1 MRELGCRLNGI
12 KDLSPAGRGEGEGG
26 VFAMKRLNHAKT
38 VFDVLKERGF
48 IEKVTDEEKLPE
60 ILKGKVTCYIGFD
73 PTASSFHV
81 GNLVPIMALA
91 HMQRHGHRPIS
102 LVGGG
107 TGLVGDPSGKD
118 EMRQILTYEE
128 IAKNG
133 EAQKRQFSRFLD
145 FTNDKALLL
154 NNADWLTKLN
164 YIDFLRDIGV
174 HFSVNRMLAAESVKI
189 RLESGLSF
197 IEFNYQLLQAY
208 DFWYQFKYY
217 DCLIQMGGSDQWGNI
232 VAGIDLIRRLEGK
245 QAYGITFPLIMTA
258 DGRKMG
264 KTEKGAVWLDPDRTS
279 PYEYYQF
286 WINTDDRDVKR
297 FLALFTFLPME
308 EIQEKYGRLEGADLR
323 EVKGEL
329 AYRATEIVHGKEEAE
344 KARNASRAVF
354 GSLRAVESP
363 DQAKFEI
370 SQIPQDDGIPTVYV
384 PAEKLTEEIPAFK
397 LFSETTSLC
406 ASGSEARRLIEQGGA
421 YINDKKVDRFDD
433 LIKLEDNMRLRA
445 GKKKF
450 MRIKVLDK
458 ILK

>member
-1 MRELGCRLNGI
+1 MQRA
-12 KDLSPAGRGEGEGG
+12 KD
-26 VFAMKRLNHAKT
+26 KT
-38 VFDVLKERGF
+38 VYEVFLERGF
-48 IEKVTDEEKLPE
+48 IEKLTDEEKLPE
-60 ILKGKVTCYIGFD
+60 ILEGKVTCYIGFD

-81 GNLVPIMALA
+81 GSLVPIMSLA
-91 HMQRHGHRPIS
+91 HMQRHGHRPIA

-128 IAKNG
+128 INKNA
-133 EAQKRQFSRFLD
+133 EAQKKQFERFLD
-145 FTNDKALLL
+145 FSEGKALLL

-174 HFSVNRMLAAESVKI
+174 HFSVNRMLATESVKI
-189 RLESGLSF
+189 RLETGLSF

-208 DFWYQFKYY
+208 DFWYQFKHY

-264 KTEKGAVWLDPDRTS
+264 KTEKGAVWLDPERTS

-308 EIQEKYGRLEGADLR
+308 EIREKYGKLEGADLR
-323 EVKGEL
+323 KAKEHL
-329 AYRATEIVHGKEEAE
+329 AYEATKIIHGEEEAQ
-344 KARNASRAVF
+344 KARAASKRLFVSVS
-354 GSLRAVESP
+354 GSLSTQGSVMPSGEDSTP
-363 DQAKFEI
+363 TTFIEKEKFL
-370 SQIPQDDGIPTVYV
+370 PGVPT
-384 PAEKLTEEIPAFK
+384 FK
-397 LFSETTSLC
+397 LFEMTGLC
-406 ASGSEARRLIEQGGA
+406 SSGSEARRLIEQGGA
-421 YINDKKVDRFDD
+421 YVNSKKVNKFDY
-433 LIKLEDNMRLRA
+433 LVKREDFDPNGTALLRA

-450 MRIKVLDK
+450 HRIKILDK
-458 ILK
+458 E

>member
-1 MRELGCRLNGI
+1 MPIEII
-12 KDLSPAGRGEGEGG
+12 KNEPS
-26 VFAMKRLNHAKT
+26 KT
-38 VFDVLKERGF
+38 AYHIFQKRGF
-48 IEKVTDEEKLPE
+48 IEKVTDEERIPE
-60 ILKGKVTCYIGFD
+60 ILEGRITCYIGFD

-81 GNLVPIMALA
+81 GNLVPIMSLA
-91 HMQRHGHRPIS
+91 HMQRNGHQPIA

-128 IAKNG
+128 ISRNA
-133 EAQKRQFSRFLD
+133 EAQKKQFARFLN
-145 FTNDKALLL
+145 FSEDKALLL

-174 HFSVNRMLAAESVKI
+174 HFSVNRMLATESVKI
-189 RLESGLSF
+189 RLEAGLSF

-208 DFWYQFKYY
+208 DFWYLFKYHR
-217 DCLIQMGGSDQWGNI
+217 CLIQMGGSDQWGNI

-264 KTEKGAVWLDPDRTS
+264 KTEKGAVWLDSRRTS

-308 EIQEKYGRLEGADLR
+308 AVEEYGKLKGADLR
-323 EVKGEL
+323 KAKEIL
-329 AYRATEIVHGKEEAE
+329 ALETTTIVHGEEEAK
-344 KARNASRAVF
+344 KAQEASRALF
-354 GSLRAVESP
+354 SGEGRDE
-363 DQAKFEI
+363 DF
-370 SQIPQDDGIPTVYV
+370 IPTTHIEKERLSRGIP
-384 PAEKLTEEIPAFK
+384 IFK
-397 LFSETTSLC
+397 LFEETGLCTS
-406 ASGSEARRLIEQGGA
+406 SSEARRLIEQGGG
-421 YINDKKVDRFDD
+421 YFNKKRVDQVDLIITVDD
-433 LIKLEDNMRLRA
+433 LDHKGEASLRA

-450 MRIKVLDK
+450 HKIKTP
-458 ILK
+458 

>member
-1 MRELGCRLNGI
+1 M
-12 KDLSPAGRGEGEGG
+12 KPA
-26 VFAMKRLNHAKT
+26 KHKKT
-38 VFDVLKERGF
+38 VYDVFQERGF
-48 IEKVTDEEKLPE
+48 IEKVTDEEKIPE
-60 ILKGKVTCYIGFD
+60 ILEGKVTCYIGFD

-91 HMQRHGHRPIS
+91 HMQRHGHRPIA
-102 LVGGG
+102 LAGGG

-128 IAKNG
+128 IAKNA
-133 EAQKRQFSRFLD
+133 EAQKKQFSRFLD
-145 FTNDKALLL
+145 FSNNKALLL

-174 HFSVNRMLAAESVKI
+174 HFSVNRMLAAESVKT
-189 RLESGLSF
+189 RLETGLSF

-208 DFWYQFKYY
+208 DFWYQFKHY
-217 DCLIQMGGSDQWGNI
+217 DCLVQMGGSDQWGNI

-264 KTEKGAVWLDPDRTS
+264 KTEKGAVWLDPHRTS

-308 EIQEKYGRLEGADLR
+308 EIQEKYGKLEGADLR
-323 EVKGEL
+323 KAKEDL
-329 AYRATEIVHGKEEAE
+329 AYEATKIVHGEEEAQ
-344 KARNASRAVF
+344 KARGASKRLFISVSGGLSME
-354 GSLRAVESP
+354 GSVIRNDEDSTP
-363 DQAKFEI
+363 TTFIEKEKFI
-370 SQIPQDDGIPTVYV
+370 KGV
-384 PAEKLTEEIPAFK
+384 PVFK
-397 LFSETTSLC
+397 LFEMTSLC
-406 ASGSEARRLIEQGGA
+406 SSGSEARRLIEQGGA
-421 YINDKKVDRFDD
+421 YINNKKVNKFDD
-433 LIKLEDNMRLRA
+433 LVKQEDFDPNGALFLRA

-450 MRIKVLDK
+450 HRIKILDNK
-458 ILK
+458 

>member
-1 MRELGCRLNGI
+1 MQRTKN
-12 KDLSPAGRGEGEGG
+12 
-26 VFAMKRLNHAKT
+26 KT
-38 VFDVLKERGF
+38 VFDVFMERGF
-48 IEKVTDEEKLPE
+48 IEKVTDEGNVPE
-60 ILKGKVTCYIGFD
+60 ILKGRVTCYIGFD

-91 HMQRHGHRPIS
+91 HMQRHGHRPIA

-128 IAKNG
+128 INQNA
-133 EAQKRQFSRFLD
+133 EMQKKQFARFLD
-145 FTNDKALLL
+145 FSEDRALLL
-154 NNADWLTKLN
+154 NNAVWLTQLN

-189 RLESGLSF
+189 RLETGLSF

-208 DFWYQFKYY
+208 DFWYQFKHYN
-217 DCLIQMGGSDQWGNI
+217 CLIQMGGSDQWGNI
-232 VAGIDLIRRLEGK
+232 VAGIDLIHRLEGK

-264 KTEKGAVWLDPDRTS
+264 KTEKGAVWLDPQRTS

-308 EIQEKYGRLEGADLR
+308 EIQEKYGKLEGADLR
-323 EVKGEL
+323 KAKEDL
-329 AYRATEIVHGKEEAE
+329 AYEATKIVHGEEEAN
-344 KARNASRAVF
+344 KAQNTSRRSF
-354 GSLRAVESP
+354 GSGRFIAPTSTISGESYSEDSLP
-363 DQAKFEI
+363 TTVMKREEFSE
-370 SQIPQDDGIPTVYV
+370 GIP
-384 PAEKLTEEIPAFK
+384 IFK
-397 LFSETTSLC
+397 LFEKTSLC
-406 ASGSEARRLIEQGGA
+406 ASGSAARRLIEQGGA
-421 YINDKKVDRFDD
+421 YLNEERVETFDQPVTLRFFSGNNEI
-433 LIKLEDNMRLRA
+433 LLRA

-450 MRIKVLDK
+450 HRIRILDK
-458 ILK
+458 K

>member
-1 MRELGCRLNGI
+1 MMVRRVEH
-12 KDLSPAGRGEGEGG
+12 E
-26 VFAMKRLNHAKT
+26 KT
-38 VFDVLKERGF
+38 VYDVFVKRGF
-48 IEKVTDEEKLPE
+48 IEKVTDEEKVPE

-91 HMQRHGHRPIS
+91 HMQRHGHRPIA

-128 IAKNG
+128 INKNA
-133 EAQKRQFSRFLD
+133 ELQKKQFAQFLD
-145 FTNDKALLL
+145 FSNNKALLL

-174 HFSVNRMLAAESVKI
+174 HFSVNRMLSAESVRI
-189 RLESGLSF
+189 RLETGLSF

-208 DFWYQFKYY
+208 DFWYQFKHY

-264 KTEKGAVWLDPDRTS
+264 KTEKGAVWLDPQRTS

-297 FLALFTFLPME
+297 FLALFTFLTME
-308 EIQEKYGRLEGADLR
+308 EIREKYEKLEGADLR
-323 EVKGEL
+323 EAKRVL
-329 AYRATEIVHGKEEAE
+329 AFKATEIVHGREEAE
-344 KARNASRAVF
+344 KAEATSR
-354 GSLRAVESP
+354 SLFINMSERVGITESVTQRAGAGAGDSIPTTLME
-363 DQAKFEI
+363 KEKI
-370 SQIPQDDGIPTVYV
+370 SEGIPV
-384 PAEKLTEEIPAFK
+384 FK
-397 LFSETTSLC
+397 LFETSKLC
-406 ASGSEARRLIEQGGA
+406 SSSSEARRLIEQGGA
-421 YINDKKVDRFDD
+421 YINNKKVNKFDE
-433 LIKLEDNMRLRA
+433 LIRQEDFNPNGTVLLRV

-450 MRIKVLDK
+450 HRIIILDK
-458 ILK
+458 K

>member
-1 MRELGCRLNGI
+1 MKLESI
-12 KDLSPAGRGEGEGG
+12 KNPPP
-26 VFAMKRLNHAKT
+26 AKT
-38 VFDVLKERGF
+38 VYDVFQERGF
-48 IEKVTDEEKLPE
+48 IEKVTDEEKVPE
-60 ILKGKVTCYIGFD
+60 TLGKKVTCYIGFD

-81 GNLVPIMALA
+81 GNLVPIMSLA
-91 HMQRHGHRPIS
+91 HMQRHGHRPIA

-128 IAKNG
+128 INKNA
-133 EAQKRQFSRFLD
+133 ELQKKQFAQFLD
-145 FTNDKALLL
+145 FSNNRALLL

-189 RLESGLSF
+189 RLETGLSF

-208 DFWYQFKYY
+208 DFWYQFKHYN
-217 DCLIQMGGSDQWGNI
+217 CLIQMGGSDQWGNI

-258 DGRKMG
+258 DGKKMG
-264 KTEKGAVWLDPDRTS
+264 KTEKGAVWLDPQRTS

-308 EIQEKYGRLEGADLR
+308 EVQEKYGKLEGADLR
-323 EVKGEL
+323 KAKEVL
-329 AYRATEIVHGKEEAE
+329 AFEATKIVHGEGEAE
-344 KARNASRAVF
+344 KARNTSRGVF
-354 GSLRAVESP
+354 VIPHVKFYGEGSQTTKPEKDSL
-363 DQAKFEI
+363 
-370 SQIPQDDGIPTVYV
+370 PTTRIDKNKIL
-384 PAEKLTEEIPAFK
+384 EGIPAFK
-397 LFSETTSLC
+397 LFETAGLC

-421 YINDKKVDRFDD
+421 YINNKKVNKFDE
-433 LIKLEDNMRLRA
+433 LIRQEDFNPNGTVLLRV

-450 MRIKVLDK
+450 HRIIILDK
-458 ILK
+458 K